1 MYRKGLQ
8 YKHARRVDSLP
19 SVIPQLAGVRVTT
32 PIEQHMLGRS
42 GLFRQQNIEKRK
54 IMSVREWAELCSKDD
69 FRALGIDDIGLRI
82 AVDSANENKRR
93 SKRRGSNVNA
103 PRGSTDDIADVKVED
118 DEVQLLN
125 IERRGGVDIGDEGK
139 CSS

>member
-1 MYRKGLQ
+1 M
-8 YKHARRVDSLP
+8 
-19 SVIPQLAGVRVTT
+19 
-32 PIEQHMLGRS
+32 
-42 GLFRQQNIEKRK
+42 
-54 IMSVREWAELCSKDD
+54 
-69 FRALGIDDIGLRI
+69 
-82 AVDSANENKRR
+82 DSANENKRR
-93 SKRRGSNVNA
+93 FKRRGSNVNA

>member
-1 MYRKGLQ
+1 MSIIVNVWH
-8 YKHARRVDSLP
+8 KHARRVDFLP
-19 SVIPQLAGVRVTT
+19 SVIPQLSGVRVTT

-42 GLFRQQNIEKRK
+42 GLYHQQNIEKRK
-54 IMSVREWAELCSKDD
+54 IMSVRELAELCSKDD
-69 FRALGIDDIGLRI
+69 FRAQGIDDIGLRI

-103 PRGSTDDIADVKVED
+103 PCGSTDDIADVKVED

-125 IERRGGVDIGDEGK
+125 IERRGGVEE
-139 CSS
+139 SHQHLP